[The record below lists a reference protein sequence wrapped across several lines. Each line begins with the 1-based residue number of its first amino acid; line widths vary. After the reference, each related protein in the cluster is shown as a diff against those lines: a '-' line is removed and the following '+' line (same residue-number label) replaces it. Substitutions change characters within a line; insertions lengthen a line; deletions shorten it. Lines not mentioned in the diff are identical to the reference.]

1 MIQRIQ
7 SLFLLLVAIAMITAV
22 FTPIWLQVNAM
33 QNQTMEMTA
42 WHITIR
48 ELPQENILSQTGNMY
63 IGIMALLAAALA
75 IFSMLQFKNR
85 KKQLMLNMINALLM
99 GLNLGLVV
107 YTSYQA
113 NQEFNPSVSGAFVLG
128 FYAIAFALVMNLFA
142 NRFIRKDEMLIRSV
156 DRIR

>member
-7 SLFLLLVAIAMITAV
+7 SIFLLLVAVAMVTAV
-22 FTPIWLQVNAM
+22 CTPIWLQVNAM

-42 WHITIR
+42 WYITIR
-48 ELPQENILSQTGNMY
+48 DLPQENIATQTSNFY
-63 IGIMALLAAALA
+63 IGIMAILAACLA
-75 IFSMLQFKNR
+75 IYSLFQFKNR
-85 KKQLMLNMINALLM
+85 KTQLMLNMINALLM
-99 GLNLGLVV
+99 GITLGLVV

-113 NQEFNPSVSGAFVLG
+113 NMDFNPAVSGVFVLG
-128 FYAIAFALVMNLFA
+128 FYAIAFGLVMNLFA